1 MNNSPNISGKIK
13 PIPKGLTSE
22 QRVSLALARINSH
35 EYGDGVLIVTADKL
49 MADLER
55 TDRDDSGHVEAE
67 EIAYDAANV
76 QDRWDGGAL

>member
-1 MNNSPNISGKIK
+1 VNPISKQ
-13 PIPKGLTSE
+13 LSSE
-22 QRVSLALARINSH
+22 QRVQLAIARINSH

-49 MADLER
+49 LADLER